1 MGYPPLRRTTAPPLE
16 MKLLQDEAKAQTLIA
31 WIYPNFYDVRTFGA
45 AMTISRANCAHLRGS
60 VPAHS
65 IH

>member
-1 MGYPPLRRTTAPPLE
+1 